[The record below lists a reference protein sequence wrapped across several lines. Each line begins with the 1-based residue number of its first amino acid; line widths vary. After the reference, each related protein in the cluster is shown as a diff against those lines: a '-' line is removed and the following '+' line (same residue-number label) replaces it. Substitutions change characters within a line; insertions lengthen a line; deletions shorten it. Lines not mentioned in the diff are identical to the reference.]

1 MPSVMRCVSSNF
13 PRKSPGKSPRHR
25 KARKVRKSP
34 KARKKPEKPQKPEKS
49 KAPRN
54 RHKTPGR
61 PRLPA
66 RRRNSRNRRAVPPRP
81 VAGDSVAGM
90 SSGSA
95 DDSAEAAAEHT
106 AAPDGAG
113 PGRAPGGNGAL
124 PAKAL
129 SVRRARTSDIPAV
142 RTLLDSYVRKGILL
156 DKATVTLYEDIQ
168 EFWVAERDDN
178 AEVVGCGALHVM
190 WEDLAEVRT
199 LAVNPEVRG
208 AGVGHQVLGKLLQ
221 TARWL
226 GVRRVFCLTFEV
238 DFFARHGFVEIG
250 ETPVDHDVYSELL
263 RSYDEG
269 VAEFL
274 GLERVKPN
282 TLGNSRMLLH
292 L

>member
-1 MPSVMRCVSSNF
+1 MSVERSEVSSEV
-13 PRKSPGKSPRHR
+13 S
-25 KARKVRKSP
+25 
-34 KARKKPEKPQKPEKS
+34 S
-49 KAPRN
+49 KAF
-54 RHKTPGR
+54 T
-61 PRLPA
+61 
-66 RRRNSRNRRAVPPRP
+66 
-81 VAGDSVAGM
+81 
-90 SSGSA
+90 
-95 DDSAEAAAEHT
+95 
-106 AAPDGAG
+106 
-113 PGRAPGGNGAL
+113 
-124 PAKAL
+124 
-129 SVRRARTSDIPAV
+129 VRRARTGDVPAL
-142 RTLLDSYVRKGILL
+142 RRLLDAYTRDGTLL

-199 LAVNPEVRG
+199 LAVNPALKG
-208 AGVGHQVLGKLLQ
+208 AGVGHQLLKKLLQ

-238 DFFARHGFVEIG
+238 EFFGRHGFVEIG
-250 ETPVDHDVYSELL
+250 ETPVDTDVYAELL

>member
-1 MPSVMRCVSSNF
+1 M
-13 PRKSPGKSPRHR
+13 
-25 KARKVRKSP
+25 
-34 KARKKPEKPQKPEKS
+34 
-49 KAPRN
+49 
-54 RHKTPGR
+54 
-61 PRLPA
+61 
-66 RRRNSRNRRAVPPRP
+66 
-81 VAGDSVAGM
+81 
-90 SSGSA
+90 
-95 DDSAEAAAEHT
+95 SAESPSAENLEVT
-106 AAPDGAG
+106 
-113 PGRAPGGNGAL
+113 
-124 PAKAL
+124 AKAIT
-129 SVRRARTSDIPAV
+129 VRRARTSDVPAV
-142 RTLLDSYVRKGILL
+142 RRLLDAYVRDGILL

-199 LAVNPEVRG
+199 LAVKPGLKG
-208 AGVGHQVLGKLLQ
+208 AGVGHHLLEKLLQ

-238 DFFARHGFVEIG
+238 DFFGSHGFVEIG
-250 ETPVDHDVYSELL
+250 ETPVDTDVYAELL

>member
-1 MPSVMRCVSSNF
+1 MPAEPPEVSTS
-13 PRKSPGKSPRHR
+13 S
-25 KARKVRKSP
+25 
-34 KARKKPEKPQKPEKS
+34 
-49 KAPRN
+49 
-54 RHKTPGR
+54 
-61 PRLPA
+61 
-66 RRRNSRNRRAVPPRP
+66 
-81 VAGDSVAGM
+81 DS
-90 SSGSA
+90 
-95 DDSAEAAAEHT
+95 T
-106 AAPDGAG
+106 
-113 PGRAPGGNGAL
+113 
-124 PAKAL
+124 AKAVT
-129 SVRRARTSDIPAV
+129 VRRARTADVPAV
-142 RTLLDSYVRKGILL
+142 RRLLDAYSRQGILL

-199 LAVNPEVRG
+199 LAVNPQVKG
-208 AGVGHQVLGKLLQ
+208 VGVGHLVLDKLLQ

-238 DFFARHGFVEIG
+238 EFFVKHGFVEIG
-250 ETPVDHDVYSELL
+250 ETPVDTVDTDVYSELL